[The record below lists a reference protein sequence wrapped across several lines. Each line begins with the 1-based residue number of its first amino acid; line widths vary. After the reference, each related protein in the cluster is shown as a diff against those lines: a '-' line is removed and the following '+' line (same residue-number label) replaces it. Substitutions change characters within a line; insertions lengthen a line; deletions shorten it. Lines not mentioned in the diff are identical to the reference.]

1 VLKRVLLLAVLG
13 LALPTCFPVWAQTLD
28 KIRKSGVITLGY
40 IDGAAPFSFADGT
53 GQPQGYSVELCNAV
67 AEGVGAQLK
76 RQGLKVRWV
85 KLTIQD
91 RIDAVRTGKVDLEC
105 STTTW
110 TLSRQQLVDFSLV
123 TFVDGG
129 SLMVKTETNAARLGD
144 LEGKRIAAITGTTTE
159 RSLRDALARGKVKT
173 ETNAARLG
181 DLEGKR
187 IAAITGTTTERSLR
201 DALARGKVKA
211 ELVAIK
217 TREEGLALLREGQVD
232 ALASDRTTLIGVV
245 VMSGRGGG
253 QYKLLDHD
261 FSIEQYA
268 LMLRRGDPDFRLAV
282 NRVLAGIYRSG
293 AIEEIYGRWLGPL
306 GPPSVLLSATYF
318 IQTIAE

>member
-1 VLKRVLLLAVLG
+1 MIRLLFLALLG
-13 LALPTCFPVWAQTLD
+13 LSVPAAAQTLD

-40 IDGAAPFSFADGT
+40 IDGAAPFSFTDGN
-53 GQPQGYSVELCNAV
+53 GQPQGYSVELCNAA
-67 AEGVGAQLK
+67 AEGVAAQLK

-129 SLMVKTETNAARLGD
+129 SLLVKSNADLARLADFG
-144 LEGKRIAAITGTTTE
+144 GKRIAVISGTTTE
-159 RSLRDALARGKVKT
+159 RSLRDVLARRTVQ
-173 ETNAARLG
+173 
-181 DLEGKR
+181 
-187 IAAITGTTTERSLR
+187 
-201 DALARGKVKA
+201 A
-211 ELVAIK
+211 ELVSIK
-217 TREEGLALLREGQVD
+217 TRDEGLALLREGQVD
-232 ALASDRTTLIGVV
+232 ALASDRTALIGVV
-245 VMSGRGGG
+245 VMSGGARGAGAD
-253 QYKLLDHD
+253 YKLLDQD

-268 LMLRRGDPDFRLAV
+268 LMMKRGDHDFRLAV

-293 AIEEIYGRWLGPL
+293 AIEQIYGRWLGPL

-318 IQTIAE
+318 IQNLAE

>member
-1 VLKRVLLLAVLG
+1 MIRIFPAVLLAMF
-13 LALPTCFPVWAQTLD
+13 AAAPAASQTLD
-28 KIRKSGVITLGY
+28 KVRKSGVLTLGY
-40 IDGAAPFSFADGT
+40 IDGAAPFSFTDGN
-53 GQPQGYSVELCNAV
+53 GQPRGYSVDLCNAV

-129 SLMVKTETNAARLGD
+129 SLLVKSEAELARLAD
-144 LEGKRIAAITGTTTE
+144 FEGKRIAVISGTTTE
-159 RSLRDALARGKVKT
+159 RALRDALARRT
-173 ETNAARLG
+173 
-181 DLEGKR
+181 
-187 IAAITGTTTERSLR
+187 
-201 DALARGKVKA
+201 VKA
-211 ELVAIK
+211 ALVPIR
-217 TREEGLALLREGQVD
+217 TRDEGLALLREGQVD
-232 ALASDRTTLIGVV
+232 ALASDRTALIGVV
-245 VMSGRGGG
+245 VMNAGPGGAG
-253 QYKLLDHD
+253 AANYKLLDQD

-268 LMLRRGDPDFRLAV
+268 LMMRRGDHDWRLAV
-282 NRVLAGIYRSG
+282 NRVLARIYRSG
-293 AIEEIYGRWLGPL
+293 EIEQIYGRWLGPL

-318 IQTIAE
+318 IQNLAE